1 MKQGGGPSSSAHT
14 GVPLPNQLLS
24 KTGWA
29 LSASATR
36 EGSELGHGKVAGE
49 QRHDVEKPGLGLGI
63 AEPLYALNV
72 GSGNVQSAKL
82 LFRSHA
88 SLHTL

>member
-1 MKQGGGPSSSAHT
+1 
-14 GVPLPNQLLS
+14 VPLPNQLLR

-49 QRHDVEKPGLGLGI
+49 QRHDVDKPGLGLGI
-63 AEPLYALNV
+63 AEPLDALNA
-72 GSGNVQSAKL
+72 GSGNLHSAKL
-82 LFRSHA
+82 LFRSHP
-88 SLHTL
+88 SLHAL

>member
-1 MKQGGGPSSSAHT
+1 VS
-14 GVPLPNQLLS
+14 LPNQLLS
-24 KTGWA
+24 KTGCA

-49 QRHDVEKPGLGLGI
+49 QRYDVEKPGLGLGI

-72 GSGNVQSAKL
+72 GGGNVHSAKL
-82 LFRSHA
+82 LFCSHP
-88 SLHTL
+88 SLHAL